1 MWGICKCGMN
11 EIHRKRWPLRGKVN
25 RLVNFEFIDG
35 KSGWVF
41 QLLNRF
47 GGNYG
52 VFIGS
57 VLIPVVKKK
66 AGGGERGKIGDSVL
80 RRRYVA
86 TSHLKFKSVR
96 RNPFTPPPSSSLPIP
111 PPPRSDMFNSIK
123 LIHLVE
129 VATAAGVSIAT
140 LTHWLEFRE
149 KNQI

>member
-1 MWGICKCGMN
+1 VWGGEEEEEEEECRVWGICKCGMN

-66 AGGGERGKIGDSVL
+66 AGGGGKGEN
-80 RRRYVA
+80 R
-86 TSHLKFKSVR
+86 
-96 RNPFTPPPSSSLPIP
+96 
-111 PPPRSDMFNSIK
+111 
-123 LIHLVE
+123 
-129 VATAAGVSIAT
+129 
-140 LTHWLEFRE
+140 
-149 KNQI
+149 